1 MNHVEQAKALV
12 EDLESQLE
20 TAKAKLKEERA
31 TTQAVAN
38 KEIATLLASA
48 YDSIRRAER
57 IADIAGVSFEFGVTY
72 GMGGTYYGE
81 VEEDTYYGN
90 REGWVSSS
98 NSC

>member
-1 MNHVEQAKALV
+1 MSHVEQAKALV
-12 EDLESQLE
+12 ESLEEQL
-20 TAKAKLKEERA
+20 TAAKAKLQEERA

-48 YDSIRRAER
+48 YAAVRKAER
-57 IADIAGVSFEFGVTY
+57 IADVAGVSFEFGIEY

-81 VEEDTYYGN
+81 AEEDTYYRK

-98 NSC
+98 ASC